1 MQPDEALI
9 LLVVPR
15 PQDFVELILDLH
27 LTTDLLLQQ
36 PDFYALLMC
45 FLVEDFF
52 KPTQKLAQLK
62 GLHLR
67 SV

>member
-9 LLVVPR
+9 LLPF
-15 PQDFVELILDLH
+15 PITQGFVELILDLH

-36 PDFYALLMC
+36 PDLYALLMC

-52 KPTQKLAQLK
+52 KPPQKLAQLK